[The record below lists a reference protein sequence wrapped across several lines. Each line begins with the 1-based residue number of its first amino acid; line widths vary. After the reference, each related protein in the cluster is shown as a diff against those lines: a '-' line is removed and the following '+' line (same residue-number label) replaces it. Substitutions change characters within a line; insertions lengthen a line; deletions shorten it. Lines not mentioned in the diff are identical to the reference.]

1 LRHGS
6 SQLMSLWQILRGG
19 QWDGEVARE
28 FWEIECDVR
37 ISPPWA
43 LGPVRE
49 ETVVGG
55 VRLCDLEAEICS
67 FVGVCGRRCVV
78 LQELDVGVCLN
89 DRVRPIVPA

>member
-1 LRHGS
+1 MR
-6 SQLMSLWQILRGG
+6 
-19 QWDGEVARE
+19 RE
-28 FWEIECDVR
+28 NLA
-37 ISPPWA
+37 PWA
-43 LGPVRE
+43 WGPVRE

-89 DRVRPIVPA
+89 DLVRPIVPARRSAPYHISSAFPSHRVSRPQECCFW